1 MNYNSTWV
9 PVQETLRERLRSILL
24 HYSASEVHSTLIQIF
39 REDYEFYQSL
49 FRNTPVTP
57 PSSPS
62 TTPPSEAV
70 PPANPAPPNPPTT
83 QKKDPKFRADVKVRV
98 IKGPVAP
105 DTIESLK
112 VDSLPD
118 APAEIPQALHPQPKK
133 TKEQMK
139 QEQAEKVEA
148 KRVELEGLGVDPLT
162 LLTKENL
169 TQWVEVK
176 GLTYSQVAR
185 EYVGLSEKIIG
196 EYAKKFGIVS
206 SISKKRAIIQANKK

>member
-9 PVQETLRERLRSILL
+9 PLQETLRERLRNLLL
-24 HYSASEVHSTLIQIF
+24 HYSASEVHSTLMQIF
-39 REDYEFYQSL
+39 REDYDFYKTL
-49 FRNTPVTP
+49 FASTPVTP
-57 PSSPS
+57 PSTPS
-62 TTPPSEAV
+62 TTPPPETA
-70 PPANPAPPNPPTT
+70 PAPPPTPPPAPRPAPP
-83 QKKDPKFRADVKVRV
+83 KKDSKLRADVKVCV
-98 IKGPVAP
+98 IKGPVAS

-118 APAEIPQALHPQPKK
+118 APQALHPQPKK

-139 QEQAEKVEA
+139 TEQTEKVSL
-148 KRVELEGLGVDPLT
+148 KRQELEGLGVDPLT

-169 TQWVEVK
+169 TQWVDVK

-185 EYVGLSEKIIG
+185 EYVGLSEKVIG

-206 SISKKRAIIQANKK
+206 SISKKRAAILANKK